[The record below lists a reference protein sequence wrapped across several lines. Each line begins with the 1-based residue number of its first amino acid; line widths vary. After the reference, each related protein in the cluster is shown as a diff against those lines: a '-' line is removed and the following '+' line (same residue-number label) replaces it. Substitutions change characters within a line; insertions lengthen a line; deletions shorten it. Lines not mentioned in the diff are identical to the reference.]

1 MIGNSLSKL
10 AVLGALMVALAGI
23 ALGTSTR
30 SADAA
35 APATLTVSASAT
47 CGGAI
52 TATAVVRDAVGQ
64 PAVGYTVAFT
74 TANGGGGAGVTNAA
88 GVATAVLSMPGIG
101 SNVQVT
107 AVSGTAFGSTIVSV
121 NCGPIG
127 ACGLVYCGSVCPAYG
142 CVAPINCNYAPGV
155 ALPGNIYYSQI
166 YQYSNNCGGYAGY
179 PGYGAPGYVAPVVN
193 GCYAYNC
200 APGYNLSPCYGVCYG
215 QVAAKINLAANP
227 SILTCGGA
235 GSISANVTDAFG
247 VPVANGTAVSFSTSL
262 GTISPSASTNGGNTV
277 ASLQT
282 ASGTSGVALVTVKAG
297 NAAATTT
304 IQVNCVVAAP
314 QNVVVYQPAP
324 GQTAPQ
330 VIYKPGPPQQQPQRP
345 VVVVTQPPY
354 APPFAPP
361 RTGNAG
367 LLNDLYD
374 NDDAANAAL
383 VDAFQHG
390 QDVVTDQSAI
400 DATPDMNVDVDASAT
415 DNVVVY
421 DLDFAASLVDGN
433 LIGDDAANAALAL
446 DLSSVTD
453 HGTTDFG
460 RS

>member
-1 MIGNSLSKL
+1 MTRISLSKL
-10 AVLGALMVALAGI
+10 AVIGALMVAFAGFT
-23 ALGTSTR
+23 LGTSTR
-30 SADAA
+30 SAAAA
-35 APATLTVSASAT
+35 APTTLTVSASAT
-47 CGGAI
+47 CGGVI
-52 TATAVVRDAVGQ
+52 TATAVVRDNVGQ

-74 TANGGGGAGVTNAA
+74 TANGSGGAGITNAA
-88 GVATAVLSMPGIG
+88 GVATANLSMPVVGGNI
-101 SNVQVT
+101 QVT
-107 AVSGTAFGSTIVSV
+107 AVSGMAFGSTIASVS
-121 NCGPIG
+121 CAPTTP
-127 ACGLVYCGSVCPAYG
+127 CGLVYCNPVCPAYG
-142 CVAPINCNYAPGV
+142 CVAPVNCNYAPGV
-155 ALPGNIYYSQI
+155 ALPGNIYYGQI
-166 YQYSNNCGGYAGY
+166 YQYSNCNGYR
-179 PGYGAPGYVAPVVN
+179 PPYVAPVVN

-235 GSISANVTDAFG
+235 GSISANVTDGFG

-262 GTISPSASTNGGNTV
+262 GSITPSAGTNGGNAV

-282 ASGTSGVALVTVKAG
+282 SAGTSGVALVTVKAG

-304 IQVNCVVAAP
+304 IQVNCAIAAP

-324 GQTAPQ
+324 AQTAPQ
-330 VIYKPGPPQQQPQRP
+330 VIYRPGPPQQQQRP

-367 LLNDLYD
+367 LLDALYD

-390 QDVVTDQSAI
+390 QDVVVDQSVI
-400 DATPDMNVDVDASAT
+400 DANALNTEDVDASAT
-415 DNVVVY
+415 TDVVVY
-421 DLDFAASLVDGN
+421 DVEFAAALVDAN